1 MLSSSQT
8 EDTPD
13 NSSVISKS
21 YGKFKN
27 LLKFKKKSK
36 SKIMDS
42 KITFNNVHEQYGQR
56 IQNNN
61 VTEENSTTNWNFIF
75 VNSFYNYL
83 IYRLIIIFILYI
95 YFILYLSCIFV
106 NPLDF

>member
-1 MLSSSQT
+1 M

-42 KITFNNVHEQYGQR
+42 KITFNNVHEQYGQQ

-61 VTEENSTTNWNFIF
+61 VTEENSTTN
-75 VNSFYNYL
+75 
-83 IYRLIIIFILYI
+83 
-95 YFILYLSCIFV
+95 
-106 NPLDF
+106 